1 MRFISLSAL
10 ISLVLLLSACGS
22 SAIDDFSYTDQR
34 GEPVALEDLKGTPW
48 LATFVFTNCNTVC
61 PPMTFNLSGIQ
72 EELEADGLS
81 DYKIVAFSVDPIVD
95 TPETLQNYL
104 AQFSVPDDSKWHLLT
119 GYTQDEIA
127 EFAKDNFKSFVR
139 NDPESDQVIHGTNFY
154 LVDQEGVVVNNYD
167 GYDSVPVEDIK
178 NDLRGLIEE
187 Y

>member
-1 MRFISLSAL
+1 
-10 ISLVLLLSACGS
+10 
-22 SAIDDFSYTDQR
+22 
-34 GEPVALEDLKGTPW
+34 
-48 LATFVFTNCNTVC
+48 
-61 PPMTFNLSGIQ
+61 
-72 EELEADGLS
+72 DGLS
-81 DYKIVAFSVDPIVD
+81 DYKIVAFSVDPVVD

-104 AQFSVPDDSKWHLLT
+104 AQYSVPDESKWHLLT

-139 NDPESDQVIHGTNFY
+139 NDPESDQDIHGTNFY

-187 Y
+187 H